1 LGASHLLPI
10 EPVDPAK
17 SLPLQE
23 KFLSVT
29 ITRFMKIKRL
39 EISGFKSFVDR
50 TVLDFQRGVT
60 AIVGPNG
67 CGKSN
72 IVDAI
77 RWVMG
82 EQSPKNLRG
91 KNMEDVIFG
100 GSDSRKPLGMAEVSL
115 VFSTED
121 GRVPSKYLDF
131 SEIQVTR
138 RLFRSG
144 ESEYLLNKTSC
155 RLLDIT
161 ELFMDTGAG
170 ARAYSIIEQGKI
182 GMILNS
188 KPEERRFLIEEAA
201 GVVKYKSR
209 KQLAL
214 KKIEI
219 TRQNLVRIGDIVAEI
234 RRQMNAL
241 QRQAKKAAKFR
252 ELREEVREIDLL
264 FAAKNFIKVAD
275 EKKQVEDQLSCI
287 SDKLENLRT
296 ELETGELALEGQ
308 KIALLEKEKVL
319 AASQEKIYLT
329 KSEIQGAENR
339 REFQKKELQNLER
352 QMERFTDDGNGL
364 QRQLLEAETELR
376 NLEEFR
382 ESLDS
387 LLQGEGEDLVNAER
401 ELEEV
406 ISHEKEVA
414 GILEETR
421 RDLLA
426 VLAEIAQFN
435 NQHSSAAKRLTV
447 VVETVERNAR
457 EMLALKEKLA
467 EADRRKDELEVT
479 LATLAGQKDRLA
491 DELTVLRS
499 RENQLKERFAEV
511 NRKLQEKRDE
521 LNKKGSRLHS
531 LQELEAQ
538 FAGYG
543 QGVRSLFLTERFK
556 GKFKGLLADFVEVE
570 EKYELALETV
580 LAERLQ
586 YVLCDNRSDAL
597 SAIAYLKETT
607 GGRCSFI
614 MEGMQVPAVQVV
626 PQGMPQLAD
635 KVLIANSYAEF
646 LTPLLAN
653 VCIADS
659 LESAFMLCRQYPSLT
674 FVTEQGD
681 VVDGGGIIHGGSTD
695 AAQQGLVHK
704 KREIKKLTAEVAALS
719 QEVQGLEQLRRQ
731 MDEELVAVDEELK
744 NCRQGLHQMEIQL
757 LNNDKD
763 LLRAREDCQRID
775 ERLVIKGIED
785 DQIQEERESLE
796 EEIANSDRQR
806 SAREGRK
813 SDLEKEVAL
822 LHEKLGKKKLEI
834 DTAREKVTGLKVRA
848 AAHAEKRDSNLKAI
862 KRVMELI
869 QELRSRNAACEMELA
884 KGGLEKEKLVAAIA
898 GNEEHLGLLLVKYG
912 EEELQLNSIRE
923 KFDTEAGCVNAA
935 EIRLKE
941 LRCCNE
947 ELGKSLADK
956 KIKASEFSLM
966 LQHLE
971 DSLLNKYRVE
981 IADMLPTYAD
991 VDYDESE
998 RQRRLEELQR
1008 LIDEMGEVNLMA
1020 IEEFREL
1027 EERFNFLSAQKNDL
1041 EESLQSLQQ
1050 AIQRINRTTRK
1061 RFQETFLLV
1070 NTKFQEI
1077 FPRLF
1082 CGGFAE
1088 LKLTNEEDLLE
1099 TGIDIIV
1106 QPPGKKLQNIT
1117 LLSGGEKALTAVAL
1131 MFSIFLIKPTPFCL
1145 LDEVDAPLDEANI
1158 RRFNEMI
1165 RELSDT
1171 SQFIMITHNKTSMSG
1186 ADCLYGVTMED
1197 PGVSRLVSVKLQ

>member
-1 LGASHLLPI
+1 
-10 EPVDPAK
+10 
-17 SLPLQE
+17 
-23 KFLSVT
+23 
-29 ITRFMKIKRL
+29 MKIKRL

-82 EQSPKNLRG
+82 EQSAKNLRG

-100 GSDSRKPLGMAEVSL
+100 GSVARKPLGMAEVSL

-155 RLLDIT
+155 RLLDIA

-252 ELREEVREIDLL
+252 ELREEAREIDLL
-264 FAAKNFIKVAD
+264 FAASKYSRVGD
-275 EKKQVEDQLSCI
+275 EKKQVEDQLVCMNAA
-287 SDKLENLRT
+287 LENLQT

-319 AASQEKIYLT
+319 AASQEKLYLT

-339 REFQKKELQNLER
+339 REFQKKELENLER
-352 QMERFTDDGNGL
+352 QQERFTADRNNL
-364 QRQLLEAETELR
+364 QRQLLEAEAELR

-382 ESLDS
+382 ESLAS

-401 ELEEV
+401 DLEEV
-406 ISHEKEVA
+406 IRHEKDVA
-414 GILEETR
+414 GSLEEIR
-421 RDLLA
+421 RALLA

-435 NQHSSAAKRLTV
+435 NQHSTAARRLTV
-447 VVETVERNAR
+447 VVETVARNAR

-467 EADRRKDELEVT
+467 EADRRKGELELT
-479 LATLAGQKDRLA
+479 LAALVGQKDGLA
-491 DELTVLRS
+491 DELSVLKS

-511 NRKLQEKRDE
+511 VRKLQEKRDE

-580 LAERLQ
+580 LAEKLQ
-586 YVLCDNRSDAL
+586 YVLCDNHPDVL

-614 MEGMQVPAVQVV
+614 MEGLQVPEVQAA
-626 PQGMPQLAD
+626 PQGLPLLTD
-635 KVLIANSYAEF
+635 KVEITDSCADLLI
-646 LTPLLAN
+646 PLLAN

-659 LESAFMLCRQYPSLT
+659 LETAFTLCRQFPRMT

-681 VVDGGGIIHGGSTD
+681 VVDNGGIIHGGSTD

-704 KREIKKLTAEVAALS
+704 KREIKLLAAEVAALS
-719 QEVQGLEQLRRQ
+719 QQVQDLEQLRRQ
-731 MDEELVAVDEELK
+731 MDKELATVDEELR

-763 LLRAREDCQRID
+763 LQRAREECQRID
-775 ERLVIKGIED
+775 ERLAIKGIED
-785 DQIQEERESLE
+785 DQIQEEKDTLE
-796 EEIANSDRQR
+796 EEIAHSDRQR
-806 SAREGRK
+806 SAREGKK
-813 SDLEKEVAL
+813 SELEKEVAL
-822 LHEKLGKKKLEI
+822 LHEMLAKKKLEI
-834 DTAREKVTGLKVRA
+834 DTARDKVTGLKVRA
-848 AAHAEKRDSNLKAI
+848 AAHAEKRESNLRAI
-862 KRVMELI
+862 RRVTELI
-869 QELRSRNAACEMELA
+869 QELRTRNATCGAEFA
-884 KGGLEKEKLVAAIA
+884 KGARDKDMLAAALA
-898 GNEEHLGLLLVKYG
+898 GNEENLGLILARYG
-912 EEELQLNSIRE
+912 EEERQLLAIRE
-923 KFDTEAGCVNAA
+923 KFDTEAGQVNAA

-941 LRCCNE
+941 LRSNAE
-947 ELGKSLADK
+947 QHGKSLADK
-956 KIKASEFSLM
+956 KIKASELSLM

-971 DSLLNKYRVE
+971 DSLLNKYRVDITE
-981 IADMLPTYAD
+981 ILPTYAD
-991 VDYDESE
+991 LAFDEPE

-1020 IEEFREL
+1020 IEEFKEL
-1027 EERFNFLSAQKNDL
+1027 EERFDFLSAQKSDL

-1070 NTKFQEI
+1070 NAKFQEI

-1197 PGVSRLVSVKLQ
+1197 PGVSRLVSVKLN